1 MVIDSS
7 ALVAI
12 LSQEEEAII
21 FADLIGNSAYRL
33 VSTLSFIETSIVI
46 NQRYG
51 AAGLTQLDGL
61 MTNNLM
67 ALVPLTAEQA
77 EVARQAYVNYGKGR
91 HPAKLNLGDCC
102 SYALAK
108 VSGLPLLFKG
118 DDFSKTDI
126 PYVAY

>member
-12 LSQEEEAII
+12 LSQEEEAFI
-21 FADLIGNSAYRL
+21 FADLISTSTYRL

-51 AAGLTQLDGL
+51 PAGLKQLDVL
-61 MTNNLM
+61 IQDNVI
-67 ALVPLTAEQA
+67 ALVPLTVEQA
-77 EVARQAYVNYGKGR
+77 EFARQAHLKYGKGR

-118 DDFSKTDI
+118 NDFSKTDI
-126 PYVAY
+126 PRVIY

>member
-12 LSQEEEAII
+12 LSGEAEALI
-21 FADLIGNSAYRL
+21 FAELISNSSYRL

-46 NQRYG
+46 GQRYG
-51 AAGLTQLDGL
+51 SPGLTQLDL
-61 MTNNLM
+61 LIRENSI
-67 ALVPLTAEQA
+67 ALVPLSTEQA
-77 EVARQAYVNYGKGR
+77 EIARQAYFNYGKGR

-102 SYALAK
+102 AYALAK
-108 VSGLPLLFKG
+108 LSKQPLLFKG

-126 PYVAY
+126 DRVIY

>member
-12 LSQEEEAII
+12 LSQEEEASI
-21 FADLIGNSAYRL
+21 FADLISTSTYRL

-51 AAGLTQLDGL
+51 PAGLKQLDVL
-61 MTNNLM
+61 IQDNIM

-77 EVARQAYVNYGKGR
+77 EVARQAHLKYGKGR

-118 DDFSKTDI
+118 NDFSKTDI
-126 PYVAY
+126 PRVIY